1 MMAGF
6 GQTVA
11 AKEVLK
17 AEKRAEKKAEK
28 VVATEPVNTFHSLEH
43 ERKVIADMRPGSHQ
57 WVALAGHEGS
67 GKSGLV
73 LDAYAKDPNRHER
86 DELWIKDF
94 DNGGTML
101 HDAYYSDDR
110 SIINWDPWVYQA
122 GKRTVN
128 DYEATH
134 QRVIDICEYAADIA
148 TKQLDPDY
156 DDRRIWGVMLS
167 GIDLWDQ
174 VCVNNMRI
182 TDLGLSKDGIEAA
195 DNRGAGENNRIGHQ
209 WDWAIRKTR
218 FHQLTAISRRLVK
231 LGVRVY
237 WETHLRM
244 TNYSYGSNEAT
255 SKWRP
260 DWEKAS
266 NNYLPTIIICDRQDE
281 LDDDGVT
288 IKSIY
293 TATYDKCKT
302 NAMLQG
308 QRKIIFITEQDKPPE
323 WRGLPDLYDGA
334 L

>member
-1 MMAGF
+1 MAGF
-6 GQTVA
+6 GQTM
-11 AKEVLK
+11 AKKETAK
-17 AEKRAEKKAEK
+17 KEKKTEQKVEK
-28 VVATEPVNTFHSLEH
+28 VEAQPTTGITFESLRH

-73 LDAYAKDPNRHER
+73 LDAYANDPNRHEK

-101 HDAYYSDDR
+101 HDAYYADDR
-110 SIINWDPWVYQA
+110 SIINWDPWVYQK
-122 GKRTVN
+122 GERTVN
-128 DYEATH
+128 DYVGTH

-156 DDRRIWGVMLS
+156 DGQRIWGILIS
-167 GIDLWDQ
+167 GCDLWDQ

-182 TDLGLSKDGIEAA
+182 TDLGLSRDGIEAA

-244 TNYSYGSNEAT
+244 TNYSYGSNESSA
-255 SKWRP
+255 KWRP

-266 NNYLPTIIICDRQDE
+266 NNYLPTIIICDRHDE
-281 LDDDGVT
+281 VDEDGIT
-288 IKSIY
+288 IKSTY
-293 TATYDKCKT
+293 TATFDKCKT

-308 QRKIIFITEQDKPPE
+308 QRQTTFITEQGKPPE
-323 WRGLPDLYDGA
+323 WRGLPALYDGT